1 MRINIDEHL
10 IGKRAE
16 DEQSDPLD
24 LNNYTEEEE
33 LLELRNAITNMLP
46 ASHLK
51 DLDLEQELV
60 LQFRRAQHLQDRVL
74 RQLDIPPNQQAQV
87 LNSVA
92 STLQQLV
99 KMQSDF
105 YTYERLK
112 KIEGIL
118 VNLLNQWPEDQTEE
132 FFRRYEAE
140 LPQ

>member
-24 LNNYTEEEE
+24 LDNYTEEE
-33 LLELRNAITNMLP
+33 LLELRSAITNMLP

-74 RQLDIPPNQQAQV
+74 RQLDIPANQQAQV

-118 VNLLNQWPEDQTEE
+118 VNLLNQWPEEQTEE